1 MQGKAEFDSYVG
13 TYDADHRKSIRLSG
27 ESPDFFADYK
37 IAALAR
43 MVRNKGLRADR
54 ILDFGAGIGNSLPP
68 FRRHFPDAD
77 LTLSDVSQ
85 DSLDLA
91 AEKYGAKE
99 EQLHIRAGRLPAEND
114 SFDIVFSA
122 CVFHHIPE
130 KEHIGWLE
138 ELRRITRPGG
148 RLVVFEHN
156 PWNPLTQHAVAN
168 CPFDENAVL
177 ISGPELARRFARAS
191 WARPAIQYHM
201 FFPSPLATLRRFEPF
216 LGFCPLGAQYACI
229 GEAPR

>member
-1 MQGKAEFDSYVG
+1 MQSKAEFDEYVG
-13 TYDADHRKSIRLSG
+13 TYEADHRKSIRLSG
-27 ESPDFFADYK
+27 ESPGFFADYK

-43 MVRNKGLRADR
+43 MVRQKNLKSDQ

-68 FRRHFPDAD
+68 FRKYFPDSE
-77 LTLSDVSQ
+77 LVLSDVSQ

-91 AEKYGAKE
+91 VASHGGVER
-99 EQLHIRAGRLPAEND
+99 QMHIQDGRLPAEDN

-130 KEHIGWLE
+130 DEHIDWLK
-138 ELRRITRPGG
+138 ELHRVTRPGG
-148 RLVVFEHN
+148 RLFVFEHN

-177 ISGPELARRFARAS
+177 ISGPELARRFQRAS
-191 WARPAIQYHM
+191 WVRPQVRYQV
-201 FFPSPLATLRRFEPF
+201 FFPAPLAALRSLEPH
-216 LGFCPLGAQYACI
+216 LGFLPLGAQYACI
-229 GEAPR
+229 GEAQ